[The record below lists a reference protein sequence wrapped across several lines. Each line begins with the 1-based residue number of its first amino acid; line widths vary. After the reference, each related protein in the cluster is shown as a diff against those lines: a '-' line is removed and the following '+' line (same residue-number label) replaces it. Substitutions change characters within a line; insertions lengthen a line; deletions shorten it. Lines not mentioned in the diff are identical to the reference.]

1 LSVKFLN
8 VDTNCTCT
16 YSFFWSWIIA
26 ISFFLGQFLWSWIA
40 AIAFVL
46 NQSSIVIWLSIVFY
60 ILPFVSAAKTEQPFP
75 DIPFSA
81 FSQIIES
88 NFSSQISLAT
98 VLTILFTLTENV
110 DLLNLHF
117 RQQHPKYKGENK
129 TQITAWMT
137 ALARALKD
145 QLGNNKSSLYQNG
158 EETNLSST
166 DGSKLVAR
174 KLNDLAID
182 LNLTPYDEEDNYIGK
197 LLPVSHKTIQP
208 VHVICPSSMV
218 CGTATCKARSL
229 VQATPERDIPLVTLI
244 KSHKICKN
252 SPVLTGRCPGC
263 DTLYSADHERFLHKF
278 GDSQQPKR
286 VYLNSAKYLKLGTE
300 LWVDRLFARSVINAM
315 YSFHA
320 SASAYAQYWNITFGT
335 KSTVLTRAHMWQAFV
350 QDSLRTIAAESK
362 INIELNDPLN
372 ITEVT
377 TQAFE
382 LLGEKGIIRASDQH
396 ACSECSQPY
405 KQTSDAVSND
415 PTSVI
420 GVDEIQNVPQLAGA
434 AEVQAQPQPDNA
446 MNIDNKNV
454 TMVVLDGIVMGP
466 TVIFLNIIIYIINTN
481 LVFIV
486 LCYG

>member
-1 LSVKFLN
+1 L
-8 VDTNCTCT
+8 
-16 YSFFWSWIIA
+16 FWSWIIA
-26 ISFFLGQFLWSWIA
+26 SILFLGQLLWSWVA
-40 AIAFVL
+40 LVSAVFS
-46 NQSSIVIWLSIVFY
+46 QSSIVIWLSIGFY
-60 ILPFVSAAKTEQPFP
+60 MLPSVSAAKTEFPFP

-88 NFSSQISLAT
+88 NFSSQISLAA

-117 RQQHPKYKGENK
+117 RQQHPKYKGEHK
-129 TQITAWMT
+129 TQATGWMT

-145 QLGNNKSSLYQNG
+145 QLGHEEGSLYHN
-158 EETNLSST
+158 EEGGNLSST
-166 DGSKLVAR
+166 EKSKLVAR
-174 KLNDLAID
+174 KLNDLAVD
-182 LNLTPYDEEDNYIGK
+182 LNLTPYDEEDDYTGK
-197 LLPVSHKTIQP
+197 LLPISHKAIQP

-229 VQATPERDIPLVTLI
+229 VQATQERDVPLVTLI
-244 KSHKICKN
+244 KGHKICKN
-252 SPVLTGRCPGC
+252 SPVLTGKCPGC

-278 GDSQQPKR
+278 GDSEQPKR
-286 VYLNSAKYLKLGTE
+286 VYLNSAKYLKLGTN
-300 LWVDRLFARSVINAM
+300 LWVDRLFASSVINAM

-382 LLGEKGIIRASDQH
+382 LLGEKGIIRAADKH

-405 KQTSDAVSND
+405 KKTSDAVLND
-415 PTSVI
+415 PAAVI
-420 GVDEIQNVPQLAGA
+420 GVDENQIVPPLAAA
-434 AEVQAQPQPDNA
+434 AEVQAQPQPGSPISDHSDNA

-466 TVIFLNIIIYIINTN
+466 TVNFLI
-481 LVFIV
+481 
-486 LCYG
+486 